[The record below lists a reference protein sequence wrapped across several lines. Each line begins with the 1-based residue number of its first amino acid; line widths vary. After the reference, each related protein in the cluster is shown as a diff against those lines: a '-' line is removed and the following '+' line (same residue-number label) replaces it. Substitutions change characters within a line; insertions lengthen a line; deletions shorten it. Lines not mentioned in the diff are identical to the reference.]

1 VGYLDVSSVV
11 GTLDHLKPKI
21 LYLVTEDW
29 YFCSHRLSLA
39 CAVRDAGFEVIVVTR
54 VHTHGEDIRRE
65 GFKLVP
71 IAFSRSPRTP
81 WQDLWT
87 LFAVGRIYRT
97 ERPDIVHHV
106 AMKPV
111 VYGSIVAAMTGGST
125 VVNALTGLG
134 YVFSSNHCKARV
146 LRALIMYTLRWL
158 LRGPNTWLILQN
170 LDDWRLL
177 VDSGVVDAAHITV
190 IPGSGVDTSEFKP
203 VLEAGGIPT
212 VLLASRMLWD
222 KGVGEFVAAAKRLQE
237 EGIAARFVLVG
248 DTDPENP
255 SAIPTTMLTQWQ
267 RSGAI
272 EWWGWRTDMAEVFKQ
287 SHIVCLPSYR
297 EGLPKVLIEAA
308 AAGRPIVTTDTP
320 GCRSVVKDGDNGL
333 LVPVRDVIA
342 LSAALKRL
350 INNASLR
357 RQMGIAGRLLAE
369 TEFTVERITG
379 ETIALYR
386 HILENTKSHSQDQ
399 C

>member
-1 VGYLDVSSVV
+1 MQVV
-11 GTLDHLKPKI
+11 ELPRLTTVDRLKPKI

-39 CAVRDAGFEVIVVTR
+39 CAARDAGFEVTVVTE
-54 VHTHGEDIRRE
+54 VNNHGDYIRRE

-71 IAFSRSPRTP
+71 ITFSRSARTP
-81 WQDLWT
+81 WQDLQT
-87 LFAVGRIYRT
+87 LFAIWRIYRT
-97 ERPDIVHHV
+97 EHPDIVHHV
-106 AMKPV
+106 ALKPV
-111 VYGSIVAAMTGGST
+111 IYGSIAAAMRGGVK

-134 YVFSSNHCKARV
+134 YIFSSNHLKAQV
-146 LRALIMYTLRWL
+146 LRTFIMNTLRWL

-170 LDDWRLL
+170 LDDWHLL
-177 VDSGVVDAAHITV
+177 VDSGVVDAAHIVV

-237 EGIAARFVLVG
+237 EGITARFVLVG

-342 LSAALKRL
+342 LSAALKHL

-369 TEFTVERITG
+369 TEFAVGRITG

-386 HILENTKSHSQDQ
+386 HILENTKSHSRDQ